1 LINGHL
7 LISSGLII
15 AFLVKN
21 IIMEGHIDGM
31 TTLSQVM
38 TRLAQRGIHRE
49 FRMNEN
55 CEVKLENSEKI
66 YQPDELTIIKTYR
79 FEGPSNPDDNA
90 VLYLV
95 KDNEGNYGMVIDSYG
110 AETNYPKEF
119 DNFLREIPILES
131 DEFNFD

>member
-1 LINGHL
+1 
-7 LISSGLII
+7 
-15 AFLVKN
+15 
-21 IIMEGHIDGM
+21 MEGHIDGM